1 MTTRSTTRA
10 AAAALCIG
18 AALLTGCVAT
28 VPVKDMIGDREA
40 FLGTQFAPSKLRPEV
55 KAAVDKAAVPTPAF
69 RSMKLGFNL
78 ANDDE
83 GKKRDV
89 AATAIVLNAG
99 NGLFQR
105 QDELST
111 NGFPYRINNEL
122 TFLGLRPLVWQS
134 AFHSRSNSE
143 LGYEVKQVVRMD
155 SKLATAMAGDELV
168 YEATSGTSQQVAN
181 YATLKASC
189 KVGDTVPAS
198 TVHAAFEGDAL
209 KLTCTRFDDKGI
221 AFSKTESV
229 YLKRY
234 AYALP
239 IEYSSSQVRNTYTYT
254 KVEIRN

>member
-1 MTTRSTTRA
+1 MTTRTTPRA
-10 AAAALCIG
+10 AHAALCIG
-18 AALLTGCVAT
+18 VAALTGCVAT

-40 FLGTQFAPSKLRPEV
+40 FLRTQYAPAKLRPEV
-55 KAAVDKAAVPTPAF
+55 KAAVDKAAVPTSSF
-69 RSMKLGFNL
+69 KSMKITFRLN
-78 ANDDE
+78 NDDE
-83 GKKRDV
+83 GKKREV
-89 AATAIVLNAG
+89 EGSAVLLNAG

-122 TFLGLRPLVWQS
+122 NQLGLRPLVWQS

-143 LGYEVKQVVRMD
+143 LGYEVKQVVRLD
-155 SKLATAMAGDELV
+155 SKFASAKAGDELV
-168 YEATSGTSQQVAN
+168 YEVTTGTNQQVAN
-181 YATLKASC
+181 YAPLKVSC

-198 TVHAAFEGDAL
+198 TVNASFEGDAV

-239 IEYSSSQVRNTYTYT
+239 IEYTSSQVRNTYSYT

>member
-1 MTTRSTTRA
+1 MIQAKTSRAANAAICMA
-10 AAAALCIG
+10 AAA
-18 AALLTGCVAT
+18 LTGCVAT
-28 VPVKDMIGDREA
+28 VPVRDMIGDREA
-40 FLGTQFAPSKLRPEV
+40 FLATQFAPAKLRPEV

-69 RSMKLGFNL
+69 KSMKLSYRL

-89 AATAIVLNAG
+89 EVSAIVLNAG

-122 TFLGLRPLVWQS
+122 DYLGLRAMIWQS

-143 LGYEVKQVVRMD
+143 LAYEVKQIVRLD
-155 SKLATAMAGDELV
+155 SKLASAKAGDELV
-168 YEATSGTSQQVAN
+168 YEVTTGTTQQVAN
-181 YATLKASC
+181 YTTLKVGC

-198 TVHAAFEGDAL
+198 TVNAAFEGDAV

-221 AFSKTESV
+221 AFAKTETM

-234 AYALP
+234 AFALTM
-239 IEYSSSQVRNTYTYT
+239 EYTSSQVRNTYTYT
-254 KVEIRN
+254 KVEIRK

>member
-1 MTTRSTTRA
+1 MTTETTIRA
-10 AAAALCIG
+10 ASAALCL
-18 AALLTGCVAT
+18 AATALTGCVAT

-40 FLGTQFAPSKLRPEV
+40 FLATQFAPAKLRPEV

-69 RSMKLGFNL
+69 KSMKLAYRL

-89 AATAIVLNAG
+89 EVSTIVLNAG

-122 TFLGLRPLVWQS
+122 DFLGLRALIWQS

-143 LGYEVKQVVRMD
+143 LAYEVKQVVRMD
-155 SKLATAMAGDELV
+155 SKLASAKAGDELV
-168 YEATSGTSQQVAN
+168 YEVTTGTSQQVAN
-181 YATLKASC
+181 YATLKITC

-198 TVHAAFEGDAL
+198 TVNAEFEGDAV
-209 KLTCTRFDDKGI
+209 KLACTRFDDKGI
-221 AFSKTESV
+221 AFSKTDTV

-234 AYALP
+234 ALALTM
-239 IEYSSSQVRNTYTYT
+239 EYTSSQVRNTYTYT
-254 KVEIRN
+254 KVEIRK